1 MARPRKDGTAPKT
14 AKATKA
20 AKENVADVEKS
31 VETLDA
37 VAPVVENPVETV
49 EKIEEP
55 VTTDV
60 EVPVA
65 DVPDKADETADVA
78 ETAEVEETPNDD
90 APAEDTPVADAPVAD
105 APTEE
110 TTAEET
116 TAEDAPAEEPKK
128 EEKKDDTPKATK
140 KKKVAINGIVQ
151 LNGATTIYRGPGVYP
166 FAKINGVV
174 SPLEDTDESGY
185 TKVQCVISGSGACTG
200 YVKL

>member
-14 AKATKA
+14 AKAAKA
-20 AKENVADVEKS
+20 AKENVTDVEKS
-31 VETLDA
+31 VETPDA

-65 DVPDKADETADVA
+65 DVPDKADETAEIA
-78 ETAEVEETPNDD
+78 ET
-90 APAEDTPVADAPVAD
+90 AEDTPVADTPIAD
-105 APTEE
+105 SP
-110 TTAEET
+110 AEET
-116 TAEDAPAEEPKK
+116 TAEDTTAEDVLTEEPTKD
-128 EEKKDDTPKATK
+128 EKKDDAPKATK

-151 LNGATTIYRGPGVYP
+151 LNGSTTIYRGPGVYP

-185 TKVQCVISGSGACTG
+185 TKVQCVISGAGVCTG

>member
-14 AKATKA
+14 AKTKA
-20 AKENVADVEKS
+20 ADVEK
-31 VETLDA
+31 
-37 VAPVVENPVETV
+37 PVETV
-49 EKIEEP
+49 ETTDVVVPVEEP
-55 VTTDV
+55 VEKVEETQTTV
-60 EVPVA
+60 EVTEPEV
-65 DVPDKADETADVA
+65 EEVA
-78 ETAEVEETPNDD
+78 ETDEVVADEAPVVETPADD
-90 APAEDTPVADAPVAD
+90 ETETP
-105 APTEE
+105 
-110 TTAEET
+110 AEET
-116 TAEDAPAEEPKK
+116 PAEEPKK
-128 EEKKDDTPKATK
+128 KDDAPKATK

>member
-20 AKENVADVEKS
+20 AKENVADAEKS

-78 ETAEVEETPNDD
+78 ETAEMEETPTDD
-90 APAEDTPVADAPVAD
+90 APAEDTPVADVPV
-105 APTEE
+105 EE
-110 TTAEET
+110 TTVEEI
-116 TAEDAPAEEPKK
+116 TAEDAPVEEPTKA
-128 EEKKDDTPKATK
+128 EKKDDAPKATK

-166 FAKINGVV
+166 FAKINGIV

>member
-14 AKATKA
+14 AKAKA
-20 AKENVADVEKS
+20 ADVEK
-31 VETLDA
+31 
-37 VAPVVENPVETV
+37 PVETV
-49 EKIEEP
+49 EKIEES

-60 EVPVA
+60 EIPVA
-65 DVPDKADETADVA
+65 DAPTDVE
-78 ETAEVEETPNDD
+78 ETAEVVETAKLEETPTDD
-90 APAEDTPVADAPVAD
+90 APAEDTPVSDSP
-105 APTEE
+105 
-110 TTAEET
+110 AEET
-116 TAEDAPAEEPKK
+116 TAEDTTAEDVLTEEPTKD
-128 EEKKDDTPKATK
+128 EKKDDAPKATK

>member
-20 AKENVADVEKS
+20 AKENVADAEKS

-78 ETAEVEETPNDD
+78 ETAEMEETPTDD
-90 APAEDTPVADAPVAD
+90 APAEDTPVADVPVEE
-105 APTEE
+105 TTVEE
-110 TTAEET
+110 TTAEEI
-116 TAEDAPAEEPKK
+116 TAEDAPAEEPTKA
-128 EEKKDDTPKATK
+128 EKKDDAPKATK

>member
-14 AKATKA
+14 AKAK
-20 AKENVADVEKS
+20 VADVEK
-31 VETLDA
+31 
-37 VAPVVENPVETV
+37 PVETV

-60 EVPVA
+60 EVLVA
-65 DVPDKADETADVA
+65 DVPDKADETAEVA
-78 ETAEVEETPNDD
+78 ETAKVEETPTDD
-90 APAEDTPVADAPVAD
+90 TPAEDTPVADAPIID
-105 APTEE
+105 APADE
-110 TTAEET
+110 TTAEEI
-116 TAEDAPAEEPKK
+116 TAEDAPAEEPTKD
-128 EEKKDDTPKATK
+128 EKKDDAPKATK

-151 LNGATTIYRGPGVYP
+151 LNGTTTIYRGPGVYP

>member
-14 AKATKA
+14 AKAKA
-20 AKENVADVEKS
+20 ADVEK
-31 VETLDA
+31 
-37 VAPVVENPVETV
+37 PVETV
-49 EKIEEP
+49 ETTNVVAPVEEP
-55 VTTDV
+55 IEKVEETQTTV
-60 EVPVA
+60 EVTEPEVEEVA
-65 DVPDKADETADVA
+65 ETDEVAADETPV
-78 ETAEVEETPNDD
+78 VETPADD
-90 APAEDTPVADAPVAD
+90 ETET
-105 APTEE
+105 PTEE
-110 TTAEET
+110 TPT
-116 TAEDAPAEEPKK
+116 EEPKK
-128 EEKKDDTPKATK
+128 KDDAPKATK

>member
-78 ETAEVEETPNDD
+78 ETAEVKETPTDD
-90 APAEDTPVADAPVAD
+90 APAKDTPVADAPIVD
-105 APTEE
+105 APAEE
-110 TTAEET
+110 TTAEEI

-174 SPLEDTDESGY
+174 KPLGDADETGY
-185 TKVQCVISGSGACTG
+185 TKVQCVISGTG
-200 YVKL
+200 VCEGYIKL

>member
-14 AKATKA
+14 AKAKA
-20 AKENVADVEKS
+20 ADVEK
-31 VETLDA
+31 
-37 VAPVVENPVETV
+37 PVETV
-49 EKIEEP
+49 ETTNVVAPVEEP
-55 VTTDV
+55 IEKVEETQTTV
-60 EVPVA
+60 EVTEPEVEEVA
-65 DVPDKADETADVA
+65 ETDEVAADETPVVETLADDEM
-78 ETAEVEETPNDD
+78 ET
-90 APAEDTPVADAPVAD
+90 
-105 APTEE
+105 PTEE
-110 TTAEET
+110 T
-116 TAEDAPAEEPKK
+116 PAEEPKK
-128 EEKKDDTPKATK
+128 KDDAPKATK

>member
-14 AKATKA
+14 AKTTKT
-20 AKENVADVEKS
+20 AKAKAADVEKS
-31 VETLDA
+31 VETVETPDA
-37 VAPVVENPVETV
+37 VAPVIESTVETV
-49 EKIEEP
+49 EEIKEP
-55 VTTDV
+55 ATTDV
-60 EVPVA
+60 EAPVA
-65 DVPDKADETADVA
+65 DVPDKADETA
-78 ETAEVEETPNDD
+78 
-90 APAEDTPVADAPVAD
+90 EDTPVADVPV
-105 APTEE
+105 EE
-110 TTAEET
+110 TTVEEITAEEI
-116 TAEDAPAEEPKK
+116 TAEDAPAEEPAKD
-128 EEKKDDTPKATK
+128 EKKDDAPKATK

>member
-14 AKATKA
+14 AKAKA
-20 AKENVADVEKS
+20 ADVEK
-31 VETLDA
+31 
-37 VAPVVENPVETV
+37 PVETV
-49 EKIEEP
+49 ETTNVVAPVEEP
-55 VTTDV
+55 IEKVEETQTTV
-60 EVPVA
+60 EVTEPEVEEVA
-65 DVPDKADETADVA
+65 ETDEVAADETPV
-78 ETAEVEETPNDD
+78 VETPTDD
-90 APAEDTPVADAPVAD
+90 ETET
-105 APTEE
+105 PTEE
-110 TTAEET
+110 TTAEDTPTEVPT
-116 TAEDAPAEEPKK
+116 EEPKK
-128 EEKKDDTPKATK
+128 KDDAPKATK

>member
-14 AKATKA
+14 AKAK
-20 AKENVADVEKS
+20 VADVEK
-31 VETLDA
+31 
-37 VAPVVENPVETV
+37 PVETV
-49 EKIEEP
+49 EKIEES

-65 DVPDKADETADVA
+65 DAPTDVE
-78 ETAEVEETPNDD
+78 ETAEVVETAKLEETPTDD
-90 APAEDTPVADAPVAD
+90 APAEDTPVSDSP
-105 APTEE
+105 
-110 TTAEET
+110 AEET
-116 TAEDAPAEEPKK
+116 TAEDTTAEEITAEDAPVEEPTKA
-128 EEKKDDTPKATK
+128 EKKDDAPKATK

>member
-37 VAPVVENPVETV
+37 VAPIVENPVETV
-49 EKIEEP
+49 EKIEES

-78 ETAEVEETPNDD
+78 ETAEMEETPTDD
-90 APAEDTPVADAPVAD
+90 APAEDTPVADVPV
-105 APTEE
+105 EE
-110 TTAEET
+110 TTVEEITAEEI

-128 EEKKDDTPKATK
+128 KDDAPKATK

>member
-14 AKATKA
+14 TKTTKTAKAKA
-20 AKENVADVEKS
+20 ADVEKS
-31 VETLDA
+31 VETVETPDA

-55 VTTDV
+55 VATEV

-65 DVPDKADETADVA
+65 D
-78 ETAEVEETPNDD
+78 
-90 APAEDTPVADAPVAD
+90 APAEET
-105 APTEE
+105 TGEE

-128 EEKKDDTPKATK
+128 DEKKDDAPKATK

>member
-14 AKATKA
+14 AKAAKA

-31 VETLDA
+31 VETPDA

-65 DVPDKADETADVA
+65 DVPNKADETAEIA
-78 ETAEVEETPNDD
+78 ET
-90 APAEDTPVADAPVAD
+90 AEDTPVADTPIAD
-105 APTEE
+105 APVEE
-110 TTAEET
+110 TTAEEI
-116 TAEDAPAEEPKK
+116 TAEDAPAEDAPTEEPTKD
-128 EEKKDDTPKATK
+128 EKKDDAPKATK

>member
-14 AKATKA
+14 AKAK
-20 AKENVADVEKS
+20 VADVEK
-31 VETLDA
+31 
-37 VAPVVENPVETV
+37 PVETV
-49 EKIEEP
+49 E
-55 VTTDV
+55 TTDAVTPVEETVEKVEETQTTV
-60 EVPVA
+60 EVTEPEVEEVA
-65 DVPDKADETADVA
+65 ETDEVAADETPV
-78 ETAEVEETPNDD
+78 VETPADD
-90 APAEDTPVADAPVAD
+90 ETETP
-105 APTEE
+105 
-110 TTAEET
+110 AEET
-116 TAEDAPAEEPKK
+116 PAEEPKK
-128 EEKKDDTPKATK
+128 KDDAPKATK